1 MKKKIIIVLIILA
14 VLGTIGGISYF
25 YFKKD
30 KGNSY
35 SISEQKWI
43 ESNKN
48 QSIDIYLP
56 SDIPALTESGK
67 GVFFDFIN
75 KFSKNTGL
83 KVNPIA
89 YQLGNAVNGNY
100 SIQIVDKVEDDDIK
114 LLTDE
119 YILMSKN
126 VGIISDSYKITNYK
140 IGVLESEKELV
151 ESYLGTNVYV
161 PYKTKELLLAA
172 LKNNQVHYIVGLKS
186 LYLNDIL
193 QNNFHVSYHISDLNK
208 YYVLKTDSSNK
219 ELSSIFK
226 KEYNKFVNDLSKSYN
241 ENLRSV
247 YIKFNNISEQDL
259 ANLNSR
265 KYTYG
270 YVGNG
275 IFDSTKRGKLT
286 GTNSLIIK
294 SFSSFAD
301 IDIKFDK
308 EYKTIEKLND
318 ALNDKKIDFYF
329 DNTSYNL
336 DNQSVLPISSKIVFL
351 AKNTSK
357 ISINSLISLKKY
369 KVATIKDSKLE
380 KYLKNKEISVITFKN
395 YNEMFNSKKINNN
408 VVIGIEFE
416 NYEYYKT
423 RKLKNYHACY
433 ISEESI
439 SYGYKVLDNE
449 LFAKLLNF
457 YLEYIDMNSV
467 ITIDYANVYEYEGLN
482 VFLLLAVIILLLIFV
497 LQFINKIKRAIKNLL
512 NHSNKISKEEKIKYI
527 DSLTSLKN
535 RTYLNDNI
543 EKWDDSEIYP
553 QIIIIVDLNNVSY
566 INDNYGHE
574 EGDKVITEAANILIQ
589 TQMPNTDI
597 IRTDGNEFLIYMVDY
612 EEKKA
617 VSYIRKLNREFKNLS
632 HGYGAAIGYSI
643 INDAIKTIDD
653 AVNEAT
659 LDMKTN
665 KEIMLSE
672 EK

>member
-1 MKKKIIIVLIILA
+1 MKKKIIIVIIILV
-14 VLGTIGGISYF
+14 VLSTIGGISYF
-25 YFKKD
+25 YLKKD
-30 KGNSY
+30 KGNNY

-43 ESNKN
+43 DNNKN
-48 QSIDIYLP
+48 NNIDIYIP
-56 SDIPALTESGK
+56 SDISALTASGK
-67 GVFFDFIN
+67 GVIFDYIN
-75 KFSKNTGL
+75 SFSKNTGL

-89 YQLGNAVNGNY
+89 YQLENKVNGDY
-100 SIQIVDKVEDDDIK
+100 SIQIVDKVTDDDIK

-119 YILMSKN
+119 YILVSKN
-126 VGIISDSYKITNYK
+126 VGMISDSYKISNYK
-140 IGVLESEKELV
+140 IGVLESEKDLV
-151 ESYLGTNVYV
+151 QSYLGNNVYV
-161 PYKTKELLLAA
+161 PYKTKELLLTA
-172 LKNNQVHYIVGLKS
+172 LNNNQVQYIVGLKS
-186 LYLNDIL
+186 LYLDDIL
-193 QNNFHVSYHISDLNK
+193 ENNLHISYHISDFNK
-208 YYVLKTDSSNK
+208 YYVLKTESSNK
-219 ELSSIFK
+219 ELNSIFR
-226 KEYNKFVNDLSKSYN
+226 KEFNKFEKNLNNSYN
-241 ENLRSV
+241 ESLRNV
-247 YIKFNNISEQDL
+247 YIKYNKISEQDL

-301 IDIKFDK
+301 VDIKFDK
-308 EYKTIEKLND
+308 EYSTIEKLND
-318 ALNDKKIDFYF
+318 ALKDNKIDFYF
-329 DNTSYNL
+329 DNSSYNSDTESL
-336 DNQSVLPISSKIVFL
+336 LPVTSKIVFL
-351 AKNTSK
+351 SKNTSK
-357 ISINSLISLKKY
+357 ISINSLVSLKKY

-380 KYLKNKEISVITFKN
+380 KLLKEKDISVITFKN
-395 YNEMFNSKKINNN
+395 YKEMFKSKKLTNN
-408 VVIGIEFE
+408 VIISIEFE

-433 ISEESI
+433 MSEESI
-439 SYGYKVLDNE
+439 SYGYKVNDNE
-449 LFAKLLNF
+449 LFSKLLNF
-457 YLEYIDMNSV
+457 YLEYIDLNSV
-467 ITIDYANVYEYEGLN
+467 IIIDYANVYEYEGLN
-482 VFLLLAVIILLLIFV
+482 IFLLLTVIILLFIFIF
-497 LQFINKIKRAIKNLL
+497 QFIGKIKRFIKNLL
-512 NHSNKISKEEKIKYI
+512 NHNNRISKEEKIKYI

-543 EKWDDSEIYP
+543 EKWDNSEIYP
-553 QIIIIVDLNNVSY
+553 QIIVIVDLNNIAY
-566 INDNYGHE
+566 INDNFGHE

-617 VSYIRKLNREFKNLS
+617 VAYIRKLNREFKNLT

-665 KEIMLSE
+665 KEIMMNE